1 MYNSK
6 FDLVNSIYSTIKKN
20 KILFKFNFFIIAI
33 SVVLLGLLNKKT
45 YSQPVY
51 LESNSNINDSINQS
65 LDLPLDVINSSKVLQ
80 RLKSLQLQV
89 GLMQLVDQIN

>member
-80 RLKSLQLQV
+80 RWIEKIPNIL
-89 GLMQLVDQIN
+89 